1 MCIDS
6 AVNEP
11 VIPFQEAAKYIA
23 IILEG
28 AYIIYKDFDGYWLAA
43 DYYAAKIFY
52 FSAII
57 LKDLWKSKW
66 LYNFFC
72 WIECQA
78 KLELKNISD
87 EVKQLK
93 TKALNVMGES
103 SNKEGRTMETGS
115 PTTKKVRPLFFF
127 LLLFSIN

>member
-11 VIPFQEAAKYIA
+11 VIPFQEAAKYIT

-28 AYIIYKDFDGYWLAA
+28 PYIIDRDFDGYWLAA

-52 FSAII
+52 FSTII
-57 LKDLWKSKW
+57 LKDLWKSKQ
-66 LYNFFC
+66 LYHLFY

-87 EVKQLK
+87 ELK
-93 TKALNVMGES
+93 
-103 SNKEGRTMETGS
+103 
-115 PTTKKVRPLFFF
+115 
-127 LLLFSIN
+127 